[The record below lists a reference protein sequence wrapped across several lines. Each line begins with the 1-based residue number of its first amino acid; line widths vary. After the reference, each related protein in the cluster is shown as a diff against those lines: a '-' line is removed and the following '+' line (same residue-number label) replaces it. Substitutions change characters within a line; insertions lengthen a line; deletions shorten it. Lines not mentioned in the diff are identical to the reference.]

1 MLKRVLQLAILT
13 AVLTSRAEDAPP
25 LYPSALI
32 PGVPHVLEKEDFCGE
47 ASAEMWLRRLGE
59 NMDQDY
65 VFDRAGVDPAEGRGL
80 DATELATSLTRI
92 GFDVGRVWTPIASE
106 RELEAEF
113 AALHADLWSGVPSI
127 VLLRGSADDPS
138 EHFRLVLGYD
148 GRTDEVVYSDPSAQD
163 GGYRR
168 TPREELLDLWT
179 IQGRYQWGVV
189 RLRLDPGEIE
199 YGDAAEESTA
209 ADFAQHVLQ
218 LRRIAPAGFT
228 IAVEPPFV
236 VVSDAPPAEVA
247 AYAHGTIRRAVALL
261 KKDFFARDPEGIVD
275 IWLFSGD
282 DSYTAH
288 TRRVFGES
296 PDTPYGFYSSE
307 HQAIVINIATGGGT
321 LVHEIVHPFIAANFP
336 SSPPWFDEGLAS
348 LFEYPTAVGG
358 HIRGLVNWRLPTL
371 KAAIAL
377 GELPTFA
384 WLTSR
389 TDEQFYGAD
398 PGTNYAEARYLCYYL
413 QQRGL
418 LVDYYHAFYEAR
430 ADDPTGYA
438 TLLRTLGADDGGRL
452 ERDWS
457 GWVLGLKQPDR

>member
-13 AVLTSRAEDAPP
+13 AVLTSKAEDAPP

-32 PGVPHVLEKEDFCGE
+32 HGVPHVVEKEDFCGE
-47 ASAEMWLRRLGE
+47 ASAEMYLRKLGE

-65 VFDRAGVDPAEGRGL
+65 VFDRAEIDPAEGRGL
-80 DATELATSLTRI
+80 DASELATSLARI
-92 GFDVGRVWTPIASE
+92 GFEVGKVWSPVGNDAE
-106 RELEAEF
+106 MEAEF
-113 AALHADLWSGVPSI
+113 AALHEDLASGVPSI
-127 VLLRGSADDPS
+127 VLMRASAGDAT
-138 EHFRLVLGYD
+138 EHFHLVLGYD
-148 GRTDEVVYSDPSAQD
+148 GQTDEILYHDPSILD
-163 GGYRR
+163 GAYRR
-168 TPREELLDLWT
+168 MAREEFLDLWA

-189 RLRLDPGEIE
+189 RLRLDPREIE
-199 YGDAAEESTA
+199 YGDASDTSTP
-209 ADFAQHVLQ
+209 ADFAQHVMQ
-218 LRRIAPAGFT
+218 LRRIVPQGFT

-236 VVSDAPPAEVA
+236 VVSDAHPVEVA

-261 KKDFFARDPEGIVD
+261 KKDFFAADPKDIVD
-275 IWLFSGD
+275 IWLFAD
-282 DSYTAH
+282 DESYTEH

-296 PDTPYGFYSSE
+296 PDTPYGFYSRE

-336 SSPPWFDEGLAS
+336 SCPPWFDEGLAS
-348 LFEYPTAVGG
+348 LFEYPTAVDG

-377 GELPTFA
+377 GDLPTFE

-389 TDEQFYGAD
+389 TDEQFYGED

-413 QQRGL
+413 QQRGA

-430 ADDPTGYA
+430 AADPTGYA
-438 TLLRTLGADDGGRL
+438 TLLRVLDDDAGGRL

-457 GWVLGLKQPDR
+457 SWILGLRQAR